1 MPTAVS
7 PRHRLLGLALLVA
20 AMLLFAETAAAI
32 HELQHALHAT
42 DNLSCQLHLFADHL
56 AKTPASDTNLVPV
69 VAQHDDLPPSPPVVV
84 ISRIRPFLYSPR
96 APPVSA

>member
-1 MPTAVS
+1 
-7 PRHRLLGLALLVA
+7 
-20 AMLLFAETAAAI
+20 MLLFAETAAAI

-42 DNLSCQLHLFADHL
+42 DNLSCQLLADHL